1 MIWEE
6 LGRPSHHLAGSCVRG
21 DWYHSLCRC
30 FLGNSSPAHRRVCL
44 FLLSIQFSG
53 HFFLDPPLALLRKWL
68 QQLLQQLWTLGK
80 RADLG
85 PCVWYNYIMIWC
97 NKTMY
102 MTIYIYIYIG
112 IYIYIHNHTYV
123 HIYIYIYIYTYIYT
137 HVCMYA
143 CMRVYM
149 MIYIYICI
157 YIPRTH
163 MTGILPMKCSF
174 TIHNRVFAS

>member
-1 MIWEE
+1 MFEQTQIWLISVVRWFRYPVTSQTISPLLLLSHCHPLRPWISLMIWEE

-53 HFFLDPPLALLRKWL
+53 HLFLDPPLALLRKWL
-68 QQLLQQLWTLGK
+68 QQLLLQQLWTLGK

-102 MTIYIYIYIG
+102 MTIYIYIG
-112 IYIYIHNHTYV
+112 IYIYIHT
-123 HIYIYIYIYTYIYT
+123 
-137 HVCMYA
+137 
-143 CMRVYM
+143 
-149 MIYIYICI
+149 
-157 YIPRTH
+157 
-163 MTGILPMKCSF
+163 
-174 TIHNRVFAS
+174 